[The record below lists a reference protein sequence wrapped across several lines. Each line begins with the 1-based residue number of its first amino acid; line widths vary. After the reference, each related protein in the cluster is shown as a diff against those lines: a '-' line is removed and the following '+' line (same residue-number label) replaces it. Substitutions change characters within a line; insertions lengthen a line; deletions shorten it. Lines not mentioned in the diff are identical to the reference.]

1 MNESV
6 GTDNEG
12 FRVVVAEDGSVRA
25 ADLSA
30 AGVRPGA
37 VLRVVPEQGA
47 TVVRRGRSA
56 GKLAGVLPREVVEEW
71 SRALEE
77 DRAERAEALGAVDG

>member
-6 GTDNEG
+6 ATDNEG

-37 VLRVVPEQGA
+37 VLRVVPEQRA

-77 DRAERAEALGAVDG
+77 DRAERAEALGPVDG

>member
-1 MNESV
+1 MSESV
-6 GTDNEG
+6 ATENEG

-37 VLRVVPEQGA
+37 VLRVVPEQRSTAGH
-47 TVVRRGRSA
+47 RGRSA
-56 GKLAGVLPREVVEEW
+56 GKLAGVLPREVVDEW
-71 SRALEE
+71 SRALDE
-77 DRAERAEALGAVDG
+77 DRAERAAALGPVDE

>member
-1 MNESV
+1 MSESV
-6 GTDNEG
+6 AADDEG

-37 VLRVVPEQGA
+37 VLRVVPEQRA
-47 TVVRRGRSA
+47 AVARRGRSA
-56 GKLAGVLPREVVEEW
+56 GKLAGVLPREVVEQW

-77 DRAERAEALGAVDG
+77 DRAERAAALGPVDE

>member
-1 MNESV
+1 MTESV
-6 GTDNEG
+6 ATDNEG

-37 VLRVVPEQGA
+37 VLRVVPEQQA
-47 TVVRRGRSA
+47 TVSRRGRSA
-56 GKLAGVLPREVVEEW
+56 GKLAGVLPREVVDEW
-71 SRALEE
+71 SRALDE
-77 DRAERAEALGAVDG
+77 DRAERAAALGPVDE